1 MIFAALLGKAIGA
14 FFENRREKAKAEQ
27 QQYLAELKAGLHDPN
42 KLRPLKWA
50 SFTLFTAPMI
60 GMYFWPD
67 NVTLFMENLDALPDW
82 YLQQY
87 LLITG
92 SIWGVAVGKDIL
104 EGIIR
109 AVKKR

>member
-1 MIFAALLGKAIGA
+1 MIWAALIGQGLKA
-14 FFENRREKAKAEQ
+14 FFANRRKKAEAENA
-27 QQYLAELKAGLHDPN
+27 QYLAELKAGLHDPN

-50 SFTLFTAPMI
+50 SFTLFTFPMV
-60 GMYFWPD
+60 GMYFWPE

-109 AVKKR
+109 SVKKR